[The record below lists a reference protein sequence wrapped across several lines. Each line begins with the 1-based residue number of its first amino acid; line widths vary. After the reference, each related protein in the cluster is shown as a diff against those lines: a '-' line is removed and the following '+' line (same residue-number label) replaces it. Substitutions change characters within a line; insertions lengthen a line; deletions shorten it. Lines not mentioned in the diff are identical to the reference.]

1 MELMRSRISAGLHVM
16 IRPGGGNCF
25 YSLEEFETTRRDIMV
40 AKKLG
45 RADGVVLGIL
55 DAHGNADIARS
66 RELVELARP
75 LHLTCHRAFDMSAD
89 LFVRTAT
96 CGYHW
101 EQPSG
106 ANISAAEEDMVMN
119 LRRAVTLARS

>member
-1 MELMRSRISAGLHVM
+1 MELMRSRISAGLHGM
-16 IRPGGGNCF
+16 IDPGGGNCF
-25 YSLEEFETTRRDIMV
+25 YSLEEFETTRHDIMV

-45 RADGVVLGIL
+45 ADGVVLGIL

-75 LHLTCHRAFDMSAD
+75 LNLTCHRAFDMSAD

-96 CGYHW
+96 CGYQW

-106 ANISAAEEDMVMN
+106 ANISAF
-119 LRRAVTLARS
+119 R

>member
-1 MELMRSRISAGLHVM
+1 MF
-16 IRPGGGNCF
+16 CC
-25 YSLEEFETTRRDIMV
+25 LEEFETTRRDIML

-45 RADGVVLGIL
+45 ADGVVLGIL

-96 CGYHW
+96 CGYQW

-106 ANISAAEEDMVMN
+106 ANISVAEEDMVMN